1 MGGLM
6 QVSPPAEKQTVSRSI
21 FIGVVVFLAVA
32 GGIALMLRSERKVPA
47 APPAYVANLKLT
59 DLKLS
64 AAENFVGASVIYL
77 DGSVTNTGEQN
88 VIHAVVRVVFKDG
101 LGQTAQKEEV
111 GLRVLQTG
119 GPYPDAVDLSASPLG
134 PGQTKPFRLT
144 FEGISQQWNRA
155 YPEIV
160 FVDVKLK

>member
-1 MGGLM
+1 MGGMM

-32 GGIALMLRSERKVPA
+32 GGIALMLRSERRAPA
-47 APPAYVANLKLT
+47 VPPAYVANLKLS

-64 AAENFVGASVIYL
+64 AAQNFVGASVTYL
-77 DGSVTNTGEQN
+77 DGSVTNTGEQT

-111 GLRVLQTG
+111 GLHVLQSG